1 MKMKPVQSAHYIVV
15 IIVVQFVSADPV
27 VRIKL
32 RFRML
37 KAISQIGTG
46 TFHPGRH
53 HNKCNDLTLHI
64 TEIVQMF
71 ERFDKCIDA
80 FVFIF
85 VTTCRTY
92 KERILIQTVTEQS
105 FGHLP
110 KRLTCFRT
118 FCFKKLSCRHKIIF
132 KSIGSNH
139 VWFFIQKLLTFY
151 SSNIAYRCKTINC
164 MRCNLFSRM
173 L

>member
-1 MKMKPVQSAHYIVV
+1 
-15 IIVVQFVSADPV
+15 
-27 VRIKL
+27 
-32 RFRML
+32 ML

-53 HNKCNDLTLHI
+53 HYKSNDLTLHI
-64 TEIVQMF
+64 AEIVQMF
-71 ERFDKCIDA
+71 ERFNEGVDT

-85 VTTCRTY
+85 VATGCTY
-92 KERILIQTVTEQS
+92 KKCIIVQTVTEQS

-110 KRLTCFRT
+110 KRLTRFHP
-118 FCFKKLSCRHKIIF
+118 FFFKKLSCRHKIIF